1 MRTFNSTCICSKK
14 AILAGLYAVID
25 CDAVEVGRLADQSD
39 MWIDDEELYYAQAN
53 PLATKL
59 AHHFSTISHPD
70 TSNPWPAG
78 WPRPGRA
85 GPGFRAGIRK
95 TILVAIVIVVV
106 IGALIG
112 FSMAR
117 RFGRPG

>member
-1 MRTFNSTCICSKK
+1 VRTFNGTCICSKK
-14 AILAGLYAVID
+14 AILAGMYAVID

-39 MWIDDEELYYAQAN
+39 MWIDDEELYNAQAN

-70 TSNPWPAG
+70 TGNPCPAG
-78 WPRPGRA
+78 RPAPGWA

-95 TILVAIVIVVV
+95 TILVVIIIVVV
-106 IGALIG
+106 IG
-112 FSMAR
+112 R
-117 RFGRPG
+117 